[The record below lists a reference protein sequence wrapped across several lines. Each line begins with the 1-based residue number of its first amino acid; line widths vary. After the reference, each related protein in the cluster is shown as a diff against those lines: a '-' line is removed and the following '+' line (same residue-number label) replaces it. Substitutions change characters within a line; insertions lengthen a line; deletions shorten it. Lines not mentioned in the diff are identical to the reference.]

1 MMLAVPP
8 LLVLAG
14 PAGSGKSSIA
24 AAVAGPLGATVVGL
38 GDGGFADQHGVDL
51 IALQERL
58 DTVQDAPLLIVEGVF
73 ALTLPPIRWAARWT
87 VYVDT
92 PPDIAIARRALD
104 AEDPRQ
110 VLRGYL
116 EHGRDVLARFVA
128 NGRQLAD
135 LVVDGTQPVDAVADR
150 IRQFVTAA
158 SPGRPPAPRPGRE

>member
-1 MMLAVPP
+1 MMRALPP
-8 LLVLAG
+8 LLVIAG

-24 AAVAGPLGATVVGL
+24 ASVASPLGAAVVGL
-38 GDGGFADQHGVDL
+38 DDGGFADQHGVDL
-51 IALQERL
+51 IALQHRL
-58 DTVQDAPLLIVEGVF
+58 DEVQDAPMLVVEGVF
-73 ALTLPPIRWAARWT
+73 AMALLPIRWAARWT

-92 PPDIAIARRALD
+92 PPDIAIARRALE
-104 AEDPRQ
+104 AEDPRS

-116 EHGRDVLARFVA
+116 EYGRDGFARFVA

-150 IRQFVTAA
+150 IVQFVTAA